1 MGFINHHTTPVE
13 LPQLW
18 AVGHYHLKSGDQPV
32 KLQHAG
38 NSVSLWTSDTIRILQ
53 TQTVEVSGQ
62 SQKQVITLTLVL

>member
-1 MGFINHHTTPVE
+1 MGFIDHHTTPVE

-38 NSVSLWTSDTIRILQ
+38 DSVSLWTSNTIRILQ
-53 TQTVEVSGQ
+53 SYTVEVLGQ
-62 SQKQVITLTLVL
+62 TEKQAIKLYLVL

>member
-1 MGFINHHTTPVE
+1 MGFINHHATPVE

-62 SQKQVITLTLVL
+62 SQEQAITLTLAL